1 MATRKLYR
9 SQNQKMIGGV
19 CGGLAEYFDLDPTL
33 VRLVFILLLF
43 TPLHGL
49 LLYLILWI
57 ITPAASVNYP
67 VDTPPAPPSAP
78 QVS

>member
-9 SQNQKMIGGV
+9 SQTGKMIGGV
-19 CGGLAEYFDLDPTL
+19 CAGLAEYFDLDPTL
-33 VRLVFILLLF
+33 VRLVFVLLLF

-49 LLYLILWI
+49 LLYLILWL
-57 ITPAASVNYP
+57 ITPVAPLDYP
-67 VDTPPAPPSAP
+67 MPTPPAPPSSP